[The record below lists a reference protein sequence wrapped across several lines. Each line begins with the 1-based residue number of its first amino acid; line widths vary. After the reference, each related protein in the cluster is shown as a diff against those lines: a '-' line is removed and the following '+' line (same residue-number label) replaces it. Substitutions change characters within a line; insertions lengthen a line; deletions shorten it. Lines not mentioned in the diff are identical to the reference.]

1 MARGWF
7 AFWCCGFTLLAC
19 SESAETAYFSPL
31 SSAGSSPQLRGDTP
45 AGAAGV
51 GSAQAVS
58 VSVDEGG
65 AGGASSQTGESSA
78 GSSGAMGFCTGQA
91 VSVGELASGN
101 VRVGKTVLL
110 SKLVASSQ
118 KFLLSASK
126 TSGKCWWGAFAAEL
140 GKSGENSGVLLL
152 SSADGVPGEAD
163 GGSELYCPPGTD
175 SLPDDLSPG
184 DLLSAFG
191 DFDDYAPSACR
202 SSAPMRELLVK
213 PGCAVVRSGRT
224 APPAAVTISAELA
237 DQLAQGKDKALLRAW
252 SGARIELDD
261 IDALAVASSTSA
273 VGPYGV
279 IRFQQTKLELH
290 SKVPYAD
297 LSAGGPQ
304 QSGKSLAFDFPVH
317 FERAEGVLYLDYCTW
332 SLELR
337 DRCADLSPQSRGC
350 PTTGG

>member
-1 MARGWF
+1 MARGWV
-7 AFWCCGFTLLAC
+7 ALGCCGFTLLAC
-19 SESAETAYFSPL
+19 SQAETSYFSP
-31 SSAGSSPQLRGDTP
+31 SSNAGSS
-45 AGAAGV
+45 
-51 GSAQAVS
+51 AQFA
-58 VSVDEGG
+58 DGRP
-65 AGGASSQTGESSA
+65 AGGADPGPAPIVSASAPGGSASSASAQGGESSA
-78 GSSGAMGFCTGQA
+78 GASGALSFCAGQA

-101 VRVGKTVLL
+101 VRVGATVLL
-110 SKLVASSQ
+110 PHLVASSQ
-118 KFLLSASK
+118 KFLLSAAK
-126 TSGKCWWGAFAAEL
+126 TSGKCLWGAFAAEL

-152 SSADGVPGEAD
+152 SSADGMPEEAD

-191 DFDDYAPSACR
+191 DFNDYAPSACR
-202 SSAPMRELLVK
+202 TSAPMRELLVK
-213 PGCAVVRSGRT
+213 SGCAVIRSGRT
-224 APPAAVTISAELA
+224 APPAAVTISPELA
-237 DQLAQGKDKALLRAW
+237 DQLAQGKDKTLLRAW

-261 IDALAVASSTSA
+261 LDALAVDGGASA

-304 QSGKSLAFDFPVH
+304 QPGKSLAFGFPVH

-350 PTTGG
+350 PTSGG